1 MTYSIR
7 TKTIRTT
14 LFAAA
19 LAALASPAL
28 AGAPGPD
35 AGDFVTINALPPM
48 PALIQPTVQTDAKI
62 AVARLDGGR
71 LIPTP
76 FGEEFDWEMLAKR
89 TGASIEQL
97 GAGVALNYVPEI
109 PFDGTD
115 TENKID
121 EIRLAAANEGYSHVI
136 LYGVGPDARWSS
148 FGGKA
153 LVETGLVVGEDCES
167 WDEARAKALLVDS
180 FTGEVLGAATAEN
193 IEHHIGQLADRVEPL
208 IQQLAERS

>member
-1 MTYSIR
+1 M
-7 TKTIRTT
+7 TKTFRTT
-14 LFAAA
+14 IFAAA

-35 AGDFVTINALPPM
+35 AGDFITINALPPM
-48 PALIQPTVQTDAKI
+48 PALIEPTAPTSARI

-76 FGEEFDWEMLAKR
+76 FGEEFDWELLAKR
-89 TGASIEQL
+89 TGASITQL
-97 GAGVALNYVPEI
+97 GAGVALDYVPEI

-115 TENKID
+115 TDNKID
-121 EIRLAAANEGYSHVI
+121 EIRLAAANEGYDYVI

-167 WDEARAKALLVDS
+167 WHEARAKALLVNS
-180 FTGEVLGAATAEN
+180 FTGEVVGAATAEN
-193 IEHHIGQLADRVEPL
+193 IEHHIGELADRVEPL
-208 IQQLAERS
+208 IARLAERS